1 MKSRLWCFT
10 NYNLEFDYIPI
21 LNEYNAKYIIVGREV
36 CPSTNREHDQGFIY
50 YNNPKMSVK
59 AVAKELGQCHVEKCK
74 GTLEQNCNYCSKDN
88 NVREF
93 GTKPEQGARSD
104 LKCVLNELQ
113 IGSKC
118 VDDLVINDP
127 LLYHQYG
134 RTLERAED
142 IFLRKKFRTR
152 MTECDWIVGPTGTGK
167 SHKAFENY
175 NPDTHYVYPNDN
187 GWWDGYK
194 GHPIVIINE
203 FRGQIQYAEML
214 DLIDKWPKT
223 VKRRNREPVPFLA
236 QKIIITSS
244 LRPEEVYYNLHDKDR
259 LEQLFRR
266 ITILEQKCSEGNT
279 ETSEPDFENPE

>member
-10 NYNLEFDYIPI
+10 NYDLKFDYLP
-21 LNEYNAKYIIVGREV
+21 LMNEKAKYIIIGREV
-36 CPSTNREHDQGFIY
+36 CPTTNRPHDQGFIY
-50 YNNPKMSVK
+50 YNNQRASTK
-59 AVAKELGQCHVEKCK
+59 AVAKELGKCHVEMCK
-74 GTLEQNCNYCSKDN
+74 GTLEQNCNYCSKDS

-93 GTKPEQGARSD
+93 GTKPDQGARSD

-113 IGSKC
+113 IGSTS
-118 VDDLVINDP
+118 VDDLVISDP

-167 SHKAFENY
+167 SHKAFENF
-175 NPDTHYVYPNDN
+175 NPETHYVYPNDN

-203 FRGQIQYAEML
+203 FRGQIQYAELL

-236 QKIIITSS
+236 EKIIITSS
-244 LRPEEVYYNLHDKDR
+244 LRPEEIYYNLHEKDK
-259 LEQLFRR
+259 LAQLYRR
-266 ITILEQKCSEGNT
+266 VKILAQKCSEGNT
-279 ETSEPDFENPE
+279 GTSEQDLDDPE